1 MTPLQGP
8 TPMPEPTSPPVA
20 AADREILAVG
30 SRLAEIKAALGADY
44 WRNGEVQ
51 ALQQQLRRLIGSYN
65 AWTEDG
71 LPMHQRA
78 RRAARWES
86 EFAPLLW
93 PGRG

>member
-1 MTPLQGP
+1 
-8 TPMPEPTSPPVA
+8 MPESNSPPVA

-30 SRLAEIKAALGADY
+30 ARLAELKAALGAACWQD
-44 WRNGEVQ
+44 GEVQ

-93 PGRG
+93 PGRE